1 MAYESQL
8 AQNLDH
14 DLTQYLAKDQVSDG
28 SVLRAEPR
36 HARVNEEDYQSFSAA
51 LGSSARGRAFL
62 QEYARRNRHADTEIV
77 LEALF
82 RLEKVAH
89 SQKTEPEA
97 ARIRQDLRAL
107 LDTIRAARPQIDQS
121 PGAIKAATLS
131 ALIEFMQAR
140 IEALVSPMGLPGAVS
155 FLSPVPQAEQPEL
168 PMPHPGSSAL
178 RSIALVQPIA
188 PPIGD
193 DARPAPDPFV
203 LALDPRVGPVFGQ
216 EPGYV
221 QPAPPRATEIIPEI
235 NFIDTLF
242 DRIDAKAAP
251 QTEADDAAA
260 AMVLA
265 PPNVANAN
273 IPPVPAITPAVAT
286 SVTAAPAVLEAP
298 PVVASLAAETRAV
311 AVAMAA
317 IAAAATPKPSRAI
330 LPPLDLQPFEQQ
342 TGELPPLEFEP
353 LDFRSRDMKS
363 SDLPSSDLQSID
375 LQRRDF
381 QPLDLPAAT
390 QTGDEVVTVGE
401 IVDLSDSVTN
411 ADATGRAVART
422 QATLATAAAIDDIV
436 VAAKFALAEAAFV
449 DTDAKTDFA
458 RVGFAETALTG
469 GRVNKAPMT
478 AAVASSAPAQND
490 TRNTAPHDMVRK
502 DLAAFAVASVVADPS
517 QQVWDSALAAIMAL
531 SDEERLALF
540 T

>member
-235 NFIDTLF
+235 NFIDSLF
-242 DRIDAKAAP
+242 DRIDAKAARHTEAE
-251 QTEADDAAA
+251 TEADDAAA
-260 AMVLA
+260 SMVLA

-273 IPPVPAITPAVAT
+273 LPPVAVIETAAAPVVAKP
-286 SVTAAPAVLEAP
+286 VTTAPAVLETP
-298 PVVASLAAETRAV
+298 PVAPSLAAETKAV

-317 IAAAATPKPSRAI
+317 LAAASAPSRAI
-330 LPPLDLQPFEQQ
+330 LPPLDLRPFEPQS
-342 TGELPPLEFEP
+342 GELPALEFEP
-353 LDFRSRDMKS
+353 
-363 SDLPSSDLQSID
+363 I
-375 LQRRDF
+375 DF
-381 QPLDLPAAT
+381 QPLDVPAT
-390 QTGDEVVTVGE
+390 PQTADEVVTVGE
-401 IVDLSDSVTN
+401 IVELSDSVTN
-411 ADATGRAVART
+411 VDASGRAVART

-436 VAAKFALAEAAFV
+436 VAAKLALAEAAFV
-449 DTDAKTDFA
+449 DTDVAKTDFT
-458 RVGFAETALTG
+458 RTGFADAVSTG
-469 GRVNKAPMT
+469 GKTGN
-478 AAVASSAPAQND
+478 AAMPAVVTPAAPAQND
-490 TRNTAPHDMVRK
+490 TKNIEPHDMVRK

>member
-1 MAYESQL
+1 MAFESHL
-8 AQNLDH
+8 AQNLAQNLAH
-14 DLTQYLAKDQVSDG
+14 DLASDVSA
-28 SVLRAEPR
+28 LRAEPR
-36 HARVNEEDYQSFSAA
+36 QARVDEEDYQSFSAA
-51 LGSSARGRAFL
+51 LGASARGRAFL

-107 LDTIRAARPQIDQS
+107 LDTIRSARPQIDQS

-140 IEALVSPMGLPGAVS
+140 IEALVTPTGLPGAIG
-155 FLSPVPQAEQPEL
+155 FLSPVPQSEQPEL
-168 PMPHPGSSAL
+168 PMPHPGSTAL

-188 PPIGD
+188 PPVGD
-193 DARPAPDPFV
+193 DARPASDPFV
-203 LALDPRVGPVFGQ
+203 LSLDPRVGPVFGQ

-221 QPAPPRATEIIPEI
+221 QPPPPRATEIIPEI
-235 NFIDTLF
+235 NFIDSLF
-242 DRIDAKAAP
+242 DRIDAKAAH

-273 IPPVPAITPAVAT
+273 IPPVAAPTADIAVAPAVAKSET
-286 SVTAAPAVLEAP
+286 TAPADLETP

-317 IAAAATPKPSRAI
+317 LAAASTPASSRAI
-330 LPPLDLQPFEQQ
+330 LPPLDLQPFEAQS
-342 TGELPPLEFEP
+342 GELPPLEFEP
-353 LDFRSRDMKS
+353 LDFQPIDLQPRDVKPK
-363 SDLPSSDLQSID
+363 DLQSSDLQSSD
-375 LQRRDF
+375 LQPRDF

-390 QTGDEVVTVGE
+390 QTADEVVTVGE
-401 IVDLSDSVTN
+401 IVELSDSVAN

-436 VAAKFALAEAAFV
+436 VAAKLALAEASFV
-449 DTDAKTDFA
+449 DTDAPLSGGSITKAPAAFTPAAFA
-458 RVGFAETALTG
+458 PAALT
-469 GRVNKAPMT
+469 
-478 AAVASSAPAQND
+478 QND
-490 TRNTAPHDMVRK
+490 TKNTAPHDLVRK

>member
-1 MAYESQL
+1 MAFESHL
-8 AQNLDH
+8 AQNLAQNLAH
-14 DLTQYLAKDQVSDG
+14 DLASDVSA
-28 SVLRAEPR
+28 LRAEPR
-36 HARVNEEDYQSFSAA
+36 QARVDEEDYQSFSAA
-51 LGSSARGRAFL
+51 LGASARGRAFL

-242 DRIDAKAAP
+242 DRIDAKAAR

-502 DLAAFAVASVVADPS
+502 DLAAFAVASLVADPS

>member
-1 MAYESQL
+1 MAFESHLAKNL
-8 AQNLDH
+8 AQNLTQNLTDSLAQ
-14 DLTQYLAKDQVSDG
+14 DLAQDFVKDLGSDA
-28 SVLRAEPR
+28 SALRAEPR
-36 HARVNEEDYQSFSAA
+36 QSRVDEDDYQSFSAA
-51 LGSSARGRAFL
+51 LGSNARGRAFL
-62 QEYARRNRHADTEIV
+62 QEYARRNRHADTEVV

-89 SQKTEPEA
+89 TQKTEPEA

-140 IEALVSPMGLPGAVS
+140 IEALVTPTGLPGAVG
-155 FLSPVPQAEQPEL
+155 FLSPVPPSEQPEL

-188 PPIGD
+188 PPVGEA
-193 DARPAPDPFV
+193 ARPAPDPFV
-203 LALDPRVGPVFGQ
+203 LSLDPRVGPVFGQ

-235 NFIDTLF
+235 NFIDSLF
-242 DRIDAKAAP
+242 DRIDAQAARQAEP
-251 QTEADDAAA
+251 DDDAA

-265 PPNVANAN
+265 PANVANAN
-273 IPPVPAITPAVAT
+273 IPPV
-286 SVTAAPAVLEAP
+286 AAPAAENAAAP
-298 PVVASLAAETRAV
+298 SLAAETAAV

-317 IAAAATPKPSRAI
+317 IAAESKPAPSPSRAI
-330 LPPLDLQPFEQQ
+330 LPPLDLQPFELQPFEAPSA
-342 TGELPPLEFEP
+342 ELPSVEP
-353 LDFRSRDMKS
+353 PNRA
-363 SDLPSSDLQSID
+363 
-375 LQRRDF
+375 F
-381 QPLDLPAAT
+381 QPLDNRPLDVQPAGFEPLELPVAG
-390 QTGDEVVTVGE
+390 QTVAETITVGE
-401 IVDLSDSVTN
+401 IVELSDSG
-411 ADATGRAVART
+411 ADSKDRVVART

-436 VAAKFALAEAAFV
+436 VAAKLALAEAAFV
-449 DTDAKTDFA
+449 DTGAA
-458 RVGFAETALTG
+458 SPGGGNAPAPAAL
-469 GRVNKAPMT
+469 AP
-478 AAVASSAPAQND
+478 AAPAQNNIGST
-490 TRNTAPHDMVRK
+490 TRNDPARNDPARK